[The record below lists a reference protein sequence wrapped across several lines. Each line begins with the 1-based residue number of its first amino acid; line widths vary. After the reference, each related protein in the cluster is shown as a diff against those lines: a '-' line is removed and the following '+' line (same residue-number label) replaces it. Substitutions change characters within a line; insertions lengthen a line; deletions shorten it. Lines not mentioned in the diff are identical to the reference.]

1 MNVRHFR
8 IAPAGCFS
16 PYGHMKRFLLLL
28 LAANLGIIA
37 ATAEQSIWV
46 IGREGISHTTLDES
60 SGELG
65 ETKLA
70 ASFNG
75 GSWLTQHPRSPIL
88 YATWGRTEVAAFRIG
103 PDHSLE
109 LINRIELP
117 AGAAAHVA
125 VDDQG
130 ELLSIA
136 HWGGKAV
143 TLIALDASGAP
154 RSDGLLTFEPR
165 FERAGPRKVQT
176 QSRPHWSKFTAD
188 GNHLHVT
195 DLGGDR
201 LWTFKVSREP
211 LGLSVHSEIVF
222 PAGFGPRHMDFD
234 PTDSRAYVSG
244 ELSSE
249 IATLV
254 YDSSASLP
262 SLNKIYATLG
272 ADDHEPENNTSEV
285 RVHPSGRF
293 VYIGNRGH
301 DSIAVFSIDAES
313 GTLTPVERESVRGIW
328 PRNFNLDPSG
338 QWMIVAGQYSDS
350 LTVFAINEDSGELTF
365 NRQLKSVQSPT
376 RVLFERN

>member
-1 MNVRHFR
+1 
-8 IAPAGCFS
+8 
-16 PYGHMKRFLLLL
+16 
-28 LAANLGIIA
+28 
-37 ATAEQSIWV
+37 
-46 IGREGISHTTLDES
+46 
-60 SGELG
+60 
-65 ETKLA
+65 
-70 ASFNG
+70 
-75 GSWLTQHPRSPIL
+75 
-88 YATWGRTEVAAFRIG
+88 
-103 PDHSLE
+103 
-109 LINRIELP
+109 
-117 AGAAAHVA
+117 
-125 VDDQG
+125 
-130 ELLSIA
+130 
-136 HWGGKAV
+136 
-143 TLIALDASGAP
+143 
-154 RSDGLLTFEPR
+154 
-165 FERAGPRKVQT
+165 VQT